1 MYTNTTTNISNQL
14 YCINCN
20 KLGHSYKK
28 CLEPVISIGVI
39 CFYFDG
45 VYLPDKN
52 NCNYV
57 IKNSYDTLSNI
68 YKNKGF
74 LDKSIKY
81 CMICRRH
88 SIGYVDIVRGKYSF
102 NNINYFKY
110 LISMLTYDEIEL
122 LLNNKFQEIWK
133 ALWITKDLSGN
144 DYNSSELKFKLLK
157 NGVKFENSNE
167 IVQLNNI
174 LNNIEKKWSDP
185 EWGFPKGRR
194 NHKEDN
200 VDCAIRE
207 FCEETGIDDDQFN
220 LLDMHPFFEIYKSE
234 NNVRY
239 KHIYYIAQFNNK
251 YNIENKEIFLN
262 DNEDNLNQYVEVS
275 KIKWCNINDS
285 INLIRDYSV
294 EKKKIINKIHNK
306 LCRVISS
313 NY

>member
-1 MYTNTTTNISNQL
+1 MYTNTTINNQP

-20 KLGHSYKK
+20 KVGHSYKK
-28 CLEPVISIGVI
+28 CLEPVISVGII

-45 VYLPDKN
+45 LYLPEKS
-52 NCNYV
+52 NCNYI

-68 YKNKGF
+68 YKNKNF
-74 LDKSIKY
+74 LDKNIKY

-102 NNINYFKY
+102 NNLSYFKY
-110 LISMLTYDEIEL
+110 LLSMLTNHEINL
-122 LLNNKFQEIWK
+122 LLNWNFKEIWK
-133 ALWITKDLSGN
+133 DLWITKDLSGN
-144 DYNSSELKFKLLK
+144 DFSSSELKFKLLK
-157 NGVKFENSNE
+157 NGVKFESSNQ
-167 IVQLNNI
+167 IIKLNNI
-174 LNNIEKKWSDP
+174 LNKNNNKWNDP

-194 NHKEDN
+194 NNKENN
-200 VDCAIRE
+200 VNCAIRE
-207 FCEETGIDDDQFN
+207 FCEETGVDADEFD
-220 LLDMHPFFEIYKSE
+220 LLDMHPFYEIYKSE

-262 DNEDNLNQYVEVS
+262 DYEDNLNQYVEVS
-275 KIKWCNINDS
+275 KIKWCDIKNSND
-285 INLIRDYSV
+285 LIRDYSV

-306 LCRVISS
+306 LCRIISS